1 MSQAEAGEDEDED
14 DVSMVVPVQED
25 AAEDETGTGHLKAGW
40 YPARIQWQM
49 GPKSFLKVSSLSFI
63 LPFSNSFLHLLLKV
77 PLPAPPKSRGKKT
90 DTDDAENA
98 KEPTMDESLK
108 KVEALGPQV

>member
-40 YPARIQWQM
+40 YSARIQ
-49 GPKSFLKVSSLSFI
+49 
-63 LPFSNSFLHLLLKV
+63 
-77 PLPAPPKSRGKKT
+77 
-90 DTDDAENA
+90 
-98 KEPTMDESLK
+98 
-108 KVEALGPQV
+108 